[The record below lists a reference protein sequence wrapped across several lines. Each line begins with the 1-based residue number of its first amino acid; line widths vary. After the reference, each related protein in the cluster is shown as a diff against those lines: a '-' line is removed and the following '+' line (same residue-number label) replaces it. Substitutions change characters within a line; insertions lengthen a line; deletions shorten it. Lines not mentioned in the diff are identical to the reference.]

1 MIVAVAIVKQF
12 QGHPKS
18 MQFSIY
24 IMTLATCTRALHQL
38 IKGAVARKRKL
49 FKFELRDE
57 GVCTR
62 DVYVR

>member
-1 MIVAVAIVKQF
+1 MLTLPGSNDCQLISLSIS
-12 QGHPKS
+12 PKS
-18 MQFSIY
+18 TSPTHIFQENRLKY
-24 IMTLATCTRALHQL
+24 PL
-38 IKGAVARKRKL
+38 KGAVARKRKL